1 MVFKAVADLGQ
12 LSKIREF
19 VTESATALGVDPA
32 VFDDLRLAVDE
43 AVTNVLTHGY
53 EGSGEIELDVGADGS
68 DLIIRLRD
76 QAPPFDSTLAKST
89 ESDPPEVKE
98 KPGGFGLFLI
108 ERAMD
113 KLIHRKLEN
122 GNDLTMIKCGVIGG
136 SAKTNT
142 S

>member
-1 MVFKAVADLGQ
+1 MVFKVVADLGQ

-53 EGSGEIELDVGADGS
+53 DGSGDIELDVSADGS
-68 DLIIRLRD
+68 DLIIRLSD
-76 QAPPFDSTLAKST
+76 QAPPFDSTLTKSAG
-89 ESDPPEVKE
+89 SRPPELKE

-113 KLIHRKLEN
+113 KLVHRKLDN
-122 GNDLTMIKCGVIGG
+122 GNELTMIKCGVIGG
-136 SAKTNT
+136 SAASDT